1 LGYII
6 SQLLV
11 QQHTKEKS
19 LLIRNKNEKKKKK
32 CTLSV
37 KNEIMNKIKS

>member
-1 LGYII
+1 MKKLGYII

-19 LLIRNKNEKKKKK
+19 LSIRHKNEKKKRN
-32 CTLSV
+32 V
-37 KNEIMNKIKS
+37 HQM

>member
-1 LGYII
+1 MKKLGYII

-19 LLIRNKNEKKKKK
+19 LVIRNKNEKKEEEMHIKCKK
-32 CTLSV
+32 
-37 KNEIMNKIKS
+37 